1 MAVINLSVG
10 RGDNITL
17 SGTAYT
23 VQEVRVHGSGF
34 VDVYA
39 GSADVLYDRVS
50 DDGDDNTSVEGRTI
64 PAGQRLR
71 LQIRPESGD
80 HYMKLALW
88 SATASATTQVDV
100 VG

>member
-1 MAVINLSVG
+1 MAVINLTVG
-10 RGDNITL
+10 QGDNIAL
-17 SGTAYT
+17 PSTAYE

-34 VDVYA
+34 VDIYA
-39 GSADVLYDRVS
+39 NGADVLYDRVS

-71 LQIRPESGD
+71 LQIRPDTGD
-80 HYMKLALW
+80 VYMKLALW
-88 SATASATTQVDV
+88 SATSSAAVQVDV